1 MFTRLSRVQVKTEG
15 LKRSLL
21 IKKCAVEDG
30 GTISAKTNVDCVTT
44 KLLVKCK
51 FPSYLSNLEQCKH
64 KSELILLKQN
74 IIS

>member
-15 LKRSLL
+15 TKRNLL

-30 GTISAKTNVDCVTT
+30 GTVTAKTNVDCVTT

-51 FPSYLSNLEQCKH
+51 FPSYLSDLE
-64 KSELILLKQN
+64 
-74 IIS
+74 